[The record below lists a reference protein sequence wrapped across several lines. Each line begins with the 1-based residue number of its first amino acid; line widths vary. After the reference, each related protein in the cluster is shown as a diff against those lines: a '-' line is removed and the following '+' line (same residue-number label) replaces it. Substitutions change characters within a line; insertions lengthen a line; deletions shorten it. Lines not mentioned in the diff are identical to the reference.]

1 MTANI
6 RANPFVGLAQLNA
19 RPSLPG
25 PTLFRQELPV
35 APKPAVINAPLVSTS
50 IRNTGGVGI
59 TSLPDTTQYLVS
71 TLGVPTL
78 VSYLGGSRK
87 SNGNPSN
94 PFKLDES
101 APSYEGEAEDWD
113 FTGNTGSITRPKRQ
127 LAVIEPD
134 KENPFRASLNL
145 FS

>member
-6 RANPFVGLAQLNA
+6 HANPFGLAQLNA
-19 RPSLPG
+19 RPPLPG
-25 PTLFRQELPV
+25 PNPLRQGFPV
-35 APKPAVINAPLVSTS
+35 APQPAGINTPLSPPAT
-50 IRNTGGVGI
+50 RNTGGLGI

-78 VSYLGGSRK
+78 VSYLGGTRK
-87 SNGNPSN
+87 ANGKQPN

-101 APSYEGEAEDWD
+101 APSYEGESEALD
-113 FTGNTGSITRPKRQ
+113 FTGNTRSVTRPKRK
-127 LAVIEPD
+127 LAAIEPD
-134 KENPFRASLNL
+134 KENPFRTSLNL

>member
-6 RANPFVGLAQLNA
+6 HANPFGLAQLNA
-19 RPSLPG
+19 RPPLSG
-25 PTLFRQELPV
+25 PNPLRQGFPV
-35 APKPAVINAPLVSTS
+35 APQPAVINTPPAPPAT
-50 IRNTGGVGI
+50 RNTGGLGF

-78 VSYLGGSRK
+78 VSYLGGTRK
-87 SNGNPSN
+87 ANGNQPN

-101 APSYEGEAEDWD
+101 APTYEGENEELD
-113 FTGNTGSITRPKRQ
+113 FTGNAGSITRPKRR
-127 LAVIEPD
+127 LAAVELD